1 VRDVFMRVAGGAA
14 SDLANK
20 QKNNRIKKVK
30 NVFVVR
36 ENALAATPAARIKAS
51 RTLTSRKFL
60 K

>member
-1 VRDVFMRVAGGAA
+1 MFLCA
-14 SDLANK
+14 SLAERRAISRTNK
-20 QKNNRIKKVK
+20 KNNRIKKVK